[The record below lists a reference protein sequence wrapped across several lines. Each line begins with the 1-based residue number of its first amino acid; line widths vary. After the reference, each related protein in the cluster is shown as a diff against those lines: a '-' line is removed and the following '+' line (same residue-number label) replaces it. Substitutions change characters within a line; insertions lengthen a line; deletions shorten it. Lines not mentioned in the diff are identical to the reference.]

1 MDDFENLQNENIGEE
16 LQQTVRRLAGQ
27 VRALQESLA
36 EREERDAARR
46 RRPAHNEDDG
56 EDDSEN
62 NGTRNTR
69 HGIRAD
75 SLKIFKFDGTDF
87 HLWEFSMSRYLKI
100 LKLWQYVIG
109 EAPKPEEGEALEVIL
124 GGG

>member
-46 RRPAHNEDDG
+46 RRPARNEDDG
-56 EDDSEN
+56 EDESEN
-62 NGTRNTR
+62 NGTKNTR
-69 HGIRAD
+69 QD
-75 SLKIFKFDGTDF
+75 LPT
-87 HLWEFSMSRYLKI
+87 
-100 LKLWQYVIG
+100 
-109 EAPKPEEGEALEVIL
+109 
-124 GGG
+124 